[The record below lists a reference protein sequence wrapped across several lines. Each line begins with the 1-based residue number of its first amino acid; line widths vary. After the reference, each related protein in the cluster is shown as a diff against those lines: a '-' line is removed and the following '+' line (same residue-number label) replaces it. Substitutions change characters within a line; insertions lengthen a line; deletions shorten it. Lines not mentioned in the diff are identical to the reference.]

1 MLLSKSTCY
10 AVRGLIAATT
20 LFVMVGCSSTR
31 VHPPVPKPQVNQV
44 ILEAM
49 PNSAQPRIWGDA
61 SPTASRQWLVD
72 AQVADQATYPSQGD
86 AYLAISGGGADGA
99 FGAGVLCGW
108 TDAGTRPQFKLVTG
122 ISTGALAAPFALLG
136 PQYDTTMREIYTKYQ
151 TDDLL
156 SDLGLRA
163 LFVGDAAANS
173 KPLRDKILLYI
184 TDQVIED
191 LAQAHRDGRTLL
203 IGTTNL
209 DAERPVI
216 WNITYIAA
224 SDAPDKAQL
233 IRNVLLASASIP
245 GAFPP
250 VFFDV
255 KTEPGGP
262 TYSEMHVDGGAI
274 AQVFLGPAWSD
285 WKPTPESPNPPN
297 IYIIRNGKLGPE
309 YQAVNVS
316 LLSIASRAMSSLIK
330 SSGIADVFRMYI
342 RARDNGIGYH
352 LAYIPGDFDATW
364 DQMFDPVYM
373 KKLFD
378 VGYELGKSGQAW
390 VSEPPSESEGYS
402 Q

>member
-1 MLLSKSTCY
+1 MSPTQHASSSVHC
-10 AVRGLIAATT
+10 LIALCVLLIMT
-20 LFVMVGCSSTR
+20 GCSSTR
-31 VHPPVPKPQVNQV
+31 THPPVPKADVSHVVLKAVPDGK
-44 ILEAM
+44 
-49 PNSAQPRIWGDA
+49 QPRIWGDA
-61 SPTASRQWLVD
+61 NPTASRQWLID
-72 AQVADQATYPSQGD
+72 AQVADPQTYPSRGD
-86 AYLAISGGGADGA
+86 AYLAISGGGSDGA

-108 TDAGTRPQFKLVTG
+108 SDAGTRPEFKLVTG

-136 PQYDTTMREIYTKYQ
+136 SGYDETMREIYTKYQ

-173 KPLRDKILLYI
+173 KPLREKIKLYI
-184 TDQVIED
+184 SDQVIED
-191 LAQAHRDGRTLL
+191 LAKAHHDGRTLL

-209 DAERPVI
+209 DAERPMI
-216 WNITYIAA
+216 WNVTYIAA
-224 SDAPDKAQL
+224 SDIPGKANL
-233 IRNVLLASASIP
+233 IRKILLASASIP

-255 KTEPGGP
+255 ETEPGGP

-309 YQAVNVS
+309 YEAVNVS

-330 SSGIADVFRMYI
+330 SSGISDVFRMYI

-352 LAYIPGDFDATW
+352 LTYIPGDFDATW

-373 KKLFD
+373 RKLFE
-378 VGYELGKSGQAW
+378 VGYELGKSGKAW
-390 VSEPPSESEGYS
+390 VNEPPSESEGYS
-402 Q
+402 P